1 MVWCGCCCAVAAQCA
16 VLCQVETAR
25 CSPCWLW
32 CCGGAALLATAA
44 PWLAV
49 TTTTTTTDYCAVVQF
64 LRPTSPRPARRPRPA
79 PPRQLH
85 TNSSFICVGRWTAGL
100 SSAAHHIIT
109 AHHQQSTPHIKTYT
123 IQGGNF
129 LIHITCVYSIIIQ
142 CYLHRHNVH

>member
-64 LRPTSPRPARRPRPA
+64 LRPTSPARHAAPA
-79 PPRQLH
+79 PPRPGNCTPTPVLFV
-85 TNSSFICVGRWTAGL
+85 SDVGLPGSAQL
-100 SSAAHHIIT
+100 SSSPHHHGSPPT
-109 AHHQQSTPHIKTYT
+109 VNTTHQDIHNTRRKFFNTHNMCVQYNYTTLST
-123 IQGGNF
+123 
-129 LIHITCVYSIIIQ
+129 
-142 CYLHRHNVH
+142 